1 MQTTLQGVV
10 TGVSK
15 YEIDGGIKGA
25 SLYMNQSTSGRNLNV
40 IGQETLKL
48 VLPFEMFEEMRVHE
62 QGFLNNAIFQIDA
75 DIESGG
81 QNKPKITVLAIRPLE
96 IKNEDISPAPTPT
109 GTKVVTKHPVVK

>member
-15 YEIDGGIKGA
+15 YEIDGSIKGA
-25 SLYMNQSTSGRNLNV
+25 SLYMNQSTSARNPNV

-48 VLPFEMFEEMRVHE
+48 VLPFEMFEQMRVHE
-62 QGFLNNAIFQIDA
+62 QGFLNNATFQIDA

-81 QNKPKITVLAIRPLE
+81 QNKPKITVLAIRQVQ
-96 IKNEDISPAPTPT
+96 IKEEKPSVIPN
-109 GTKVVTKHPVVK
+109 K